1 MSEARRKAGDLAR
14 ASFAQGDA
22 TGWFETFYRQADGD
36 AGGISWA
43 DLAPNPNLTAW
54 LDREHVA
61 GGGRRALKVGCGLG
75 DDAEELAR
83 RGFVV
88 TAFDVS
94 PTAVA
99 WCRERFPGSV
109 VRWEVADLLTPPRV
123 WARAFDF
130 VLESY
135 TLQVL
140 PPTARAAA
148 IENVAR
154 FVAPGGELLV
164 IARGREPGD
173 PEGALPWPLLQS
185 ELDRFRTLGL
195 GELAREDFLDAETP
209 PVRRFRAHYRRLPR
223 FPARPRRTR

>member
-1 MSEARRKAGDLAR
+1 MSEVRRKAGELAR
-14 ASFAQGDA
+14 ESLAGGDA
-22 TGWFETFYRQADGD
+22 TGWFETLYRQAAGD
-36 AGGISWA
+36 PGGISWA

-94 PTAVA
+94 PTAVE
-99 WCRERFPGSV
+99 WCRRRFPGSV
-109 VRWEVADLLTPPRV
+109 VRYAVADVLRPPPR
-123 WARAFDF
+123 WNGAFDL

-140 PPTARAAA
+140 LPAARAAA
-148 IENVAR
+148 LRNVAR
-154 FVAPGGELLV
+154 CVAPHGELLV
-164 IARGREPGD
+164 IARGRDAGD
-173 PEGALPWPLLQS
+173 PEGAMPWPLLRR
-185 ELDRFRTLGL
+185 ELDAVRAAGFR
-195 GELAREDFLDAETP
+195 ELSFEDFHDTEDP
-209 PVRRFRAHYRRLPR
+209 PVRRFRAHYRRR
-223 FPARPRRTR
+223 